1 MRNLINRWLS
11 PESRRGLW
19 LGRVKLLLTMA
30 AIAALA
36 QGCTQI
42 LDDDLG
48 GSADLG
54 GGVVAPVVPVAP
66 TGPMAADVRV
76 VSDPQGGSYV
86 SELSCAFEV
95 SEIPGAGSNP
105 IVITVNWV
113 APCGTHGSEAF
124 VFDGGRQVFESTYS
138 ENGHYIG
145 LTFWA
150 TISWKDA
157 QGTHQIQ
164 SDFAACS

>member
-11 PESRRGLW
+11 PESGRGLW
-19 LGRVKLLLTMA
+19 LGRVKLLLTVVLA
-30 AIAALA
+30 AVLA

-48 GSADLG
+48 GGGDLG
-54 GGVVAPVVPVAP
+54 GGVVVPVAP
-66 TGPMAADVRV
+66 TGPMAVDIRV
-76 VSDPQGGSYV
+76 VSDPQGGSYI

-95 SEIPGAGSNP
+95 TEIPGMGSNP
-105 IVITVNWV
+105 IVITVNWL
-113 APCGTHGSEAF
+113 APCGAHGSEAF

-138 ENGHYIG
+138 ENGRYIG